1 MITEAIAAVIERKD
15 LSDELMTGAMEE
27 IMSGQATPAQIAAFL
42 VGLRLK
48 EETVTEIA
56 AAARVMRRFAT
67 KIQPGNHLINVDR
80 EEINVDAQT
89 IVDTCGT
96 GGDGTRTFNI
106 STTTAFVV
114 AGAGLKVA
122 KHGNRAVSSQCGSAD
137 VVEKLGIRLDLTP
150 AEVEQ
155 AIEEIGI
162 GFLYAPL
169 FHGAMAYAAP
179 VRREIGIRTIFNV
192 LGPLTNPAGAHVQVL
207 GVYREDLTEKLARV
221 LGELGSREAFVV
233 HGEGSMDE
241 LSITG
246 KTRVAHLKGGQVKSF
261 DLTPEDAGLTRAS
274 IDDIRGGDSE
284 ENAGIIKSILEGE
297 QGPRR
302 DIVLLNTA
310 AALVVS
316 GQAQDMADGV
326 ELARS
331 VIDSGRALEKLKALV
346 NFGQGK
352 AKP

>member
-1 MITEAIAAVIERKD
+1 MITEAITEVVEGRD
-15 LSDELMTGAMEE
+15 LSVEMMTGAMEE
-27 IMSGQATPAQIAAFL
+27 IMGGQATPAQIAALL

-67 KIQPGNHLINVDR
+67 KIQPGNHLVNVDR
-80 EEINVDAQT
+80 DEINVDTET

-96 GGDGTRTFNI
+96 GGDGTRTFNV
-106 STTTAFVV
+106 STATAFVV
-114 AGAGLKVA
+114 AGAGLRVA

-150 AEVEQ
+150 GEVER
-155 AIEEIGI
+155 AIEEVGI

-169 FHGAMAYAAP
+169 FHGAMAHAAP
-179 VRREIGIRTIFNV
+179 VRREIGIRTIFNI
-192 LGPLTNPAGAHVQVL
+192 LGPLTNPAGAQVQVL

-246 KTRVAHLKGGQVKSF
+246 KTRIAHLKQGRVNTF
-261 DLTPEDAGLTRAS
+261 DLTPEDVSLPRAS
-274 IDDIRGGDSE
+274 IEDIRGGDSE
-284 ENAGIIKSILEGE
+284 LNAQIIINILDG
-297 QGPRR
+297 QPGPRR
-302 DIVLLNTA
+302 DIVLLNAA

-316 GQAQDMADGV
+316 GQAGDMVEGV
-326 ELARS
+326 KLAGEA
-331 VIDSGRALEKLKALV
+331 IDSGRAKKKLEALV

-352 AKP
+352 S